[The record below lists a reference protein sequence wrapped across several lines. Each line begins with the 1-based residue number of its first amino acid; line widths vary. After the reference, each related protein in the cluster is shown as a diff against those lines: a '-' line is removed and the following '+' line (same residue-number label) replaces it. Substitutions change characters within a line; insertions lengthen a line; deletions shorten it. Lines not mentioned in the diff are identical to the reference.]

1 MKRLPLTTLM
11 ASTLMTLALGS
22 AAPAFS
28 EQTSAVSVDSLPQTG
43 IAAPQVALPM
53 VAPAVSPM
61 IIPGAPVRS
70 LTLPFADV
78 APTPGAITLR
88 GIQPNGQ
95 IEFGV
100 RSDEVVTQ
108 ATLNLEFTP
117 SPSLIPVQSHLKVYL
132 NDQLMGVEA
141 INKDQ
146 LGKINHLQ
154 MAIDPR
160 YEAQFLKD
168 LS

>member
-11 ASTLMTLALGS
+11 ASALMTLALGS
-22 AAPAFS
+22 AASAYG
-28 EQTSAVSVDSLPQTG
+28 EQATAPVLSQTAATPQ
-43 IAAPQVALPM
+43 QVALPM
-53 VAPAVSPM
+53 VAPAVNPM

-132 NDQLMGVEA
+132 NDQLMGVVV
-141 INKDQ
+141 IDKDQ
-146 LGKINHLQ
+146 LGKKNHLQ
-154 MAIDPR
+154 MVIDPR
-160 YEAQFLKD
+160 YVTDFNRIRL
-168 LS
+168 